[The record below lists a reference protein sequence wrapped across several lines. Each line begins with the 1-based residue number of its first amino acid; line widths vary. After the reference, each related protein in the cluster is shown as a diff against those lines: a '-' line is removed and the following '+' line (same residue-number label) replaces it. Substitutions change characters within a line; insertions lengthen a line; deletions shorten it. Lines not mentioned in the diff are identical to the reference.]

1 MAKALR
7 ATFLLLAL
15 ALLAGVPAAASA
27 TTKSSVGEPRI
38 TAQQGPPSV
47 SVSANANVQVRL
59 NSANANV
66 QVRLNSPLPSGSAI
80 GSTVSP
86 LTTSVSSTAW
96 PAGFPAAG
104 TCQQCTGVPA
114 QCPRPTWRPPTPRLS
129 QQPPRHLNTPRLPE
143 ILPTP
148 YPQL

>member
-27 TTKSSVGEPRI
+27 NTKSSVGEPRI

-59 NSANANV
+59 NSPIPVTVRFSDRVYGFTRGDITVANGMASGFSGRRN
-66 QVRLNSPLPSGSAI
+66 LPAM
-80 GSTVSP
+80 
-86 LTTSVSSTAW
+86 
-96 PAGFPAAG
+96 
-104 TCQQCTGVPA
+104 
-114 QCPRPTWRPPTPRLS
+114 
-129 QQPPRHLNTPRLPE
+129 H
-143 ILPTP
+143 
-148 YPQL
+148 